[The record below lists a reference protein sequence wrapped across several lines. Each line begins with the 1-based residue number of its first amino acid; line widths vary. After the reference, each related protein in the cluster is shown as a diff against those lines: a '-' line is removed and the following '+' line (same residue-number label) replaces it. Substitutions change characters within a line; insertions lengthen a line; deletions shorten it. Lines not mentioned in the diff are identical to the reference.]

1 MSSRNQAYG
10 TLETRRRIL
19 QAAWEL
25 IEERGGGITLA
36 DAAERAG
43 VSRQAVY
50 LHFGDR
56 TGLILGLVQYMD
68 ETIGLEERVARVFAA
83 PTGAEAVQRL
93 MAVHRS
99 FNPKIDPVARVLDAA
114 QYQDE
119 ALATA
124 WRDRLEV
131 RRGHHRMIAQR
142 LADEGQL
149 AEGWTVEE
157 AGDLIFAITLPA
169 VWRELI
175 RNLGWAP
182 DKAADAMAR
191 LVLGALTAG

>member
-10 TLETRRRIL
+10 TPETRQRIL

-56 TGLILGLVQYMD
+56 AGLILGLVQYMD
-68 ETIGLEERVARVFAA
+68 ETLGMGERVAAVVSA
-83 PTGAEAVQRL
+83 PTGEAATERL
-93 MAVHRS
+93 MELHQW
-99 FNPKIDPVARVLDAA
+99 FNPQIDPVARVLEAA

-119 ALATA
+119 ALAAA

-131 RRGHHRMIAQR
+131 RRSHHRMIAQR
-142 LADEGQL
+142 LADEGKL
-149 AEGWTVEE
+149 AGGWTVED
-157 AGDLIFAITLPA
+157 AGDLLFAITLPA

-191 LVLGALTAG
+191 LALGSLVAR